1 MAAPILDAQRRLT
14 LPHPFAPSPLLGE
27 LPVPAPLLTAD
38 ARMTLAVLA
47 AMGAGLSLFA
57 GLALCDLFPFIGV
70 MLRGF

>member
-1 MAAPILDAQRRLT
+1 MAAPTFDVQNSLT
-14 LPHPFAPSPLLGE
+14 LPTSLVGEAPASSH
-27 LPVPAPLLTAD
+27 LLTLD

-47 AMGAGLSLFA
+47 AMGTGLSLFA